1 MALEIELKGSLYSI
15 GRMSVMRQLHVSR
28 RVALI
33 LPPLINVYM
42 QMSGSQKP
50 LTESMQEMASSL
62 QPFID
67 GLASMK
73 DEDVEYIMSSCL
85 AVVQRKQDG
94 GWANVW
100 SASAGRAMF
109 DDLDLGVLLE
119 LVARVISDNLGPF
132 ILGLLTSQQGGPQAT
147 QAG

>member
-1 MALEIELKGSLYSI
+1 MALEIELGGNRYSV
-15 GRMSVMRQLHVSR
+15 GKMSVLRQLHVSR

-33 LPPLINVYM
+33 LPPLINVYL
-42 QMSGSQKP
+42 QMGGSQKP
-50 LTESMQEMASSL
+50 LTESLQEMASTL

-67 GLASMK
+67 GLAGMK
-73 DEDVEYIMSSCL
+73 DEDVEYILSSCL
-85 AVVQRKQDG
+85 AVVQRKQDS

-100 SASAGRAMF
+100 SVSAGQAMF
-109 DDLDLGVLLE
+109 DDMDLGTLLE
-119 LVARVISDNLGPF
+119 LAARVIADNLGPF